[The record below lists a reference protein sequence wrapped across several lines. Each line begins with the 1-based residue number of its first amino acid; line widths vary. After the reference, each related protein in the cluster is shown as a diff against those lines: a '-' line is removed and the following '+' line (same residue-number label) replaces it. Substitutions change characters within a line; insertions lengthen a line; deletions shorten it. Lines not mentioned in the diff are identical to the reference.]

1 MKFIKN
7 TILYILLFTSLLT
20 EAQELPPIQNFSS
33 NDYNA
38 ENQNWAIS
46 QSDDKFIY
54 VANNSGL
61 LEFNGAEW
69 KLYPSPNNATL
80 RYVSVIDA
88 KIYTGG
94 YMEFGYWEKD
104 EFGNLIYTSLSKDI
118 KDDFIEEDFWKI
130 LKFIF

>member
-1 MKFIKN
+1 MLKLIINVARFLKTKKEEVGIAPD
-7 TILYILLFTSLLT
+7 TLLFRGIKKRNDVLLRV
-20 EAQELPPIQNFSS
+20 I
-33 NDYNA
+33 DYNA

-94 YMEFGYWEKD
+94 YMEFGYW
-104 EFGNLIYTSLSKDI
+104 FLVIGY
-118 KDDFIEEDFWKI
+118 W
-130 LKFIF
+130 